1 MKKASNKPVI
11 GNPSYPYLIASDLD
25 GTLIIHKGDET
36 NPNDTLPPKFFEVLD
51 KLNKK
56 GIYFCAATGR
66 SLPHVRGQFVDHTD
80 QICCMVEN
88 GAMLYS
94 GGKRLN
100 TISIP
105 RELVE
110 ELVEGC
116 IYKRN
121 DCVASIR
128 TTETVYYRVK
138 NEDEADLMRSWE
150 HPYATSAYSFDTIKG
165 DITMVTAVSFKE
177 IEPIAKEL
185 IPIWKDR
192 IGVCV
197 AGIHWLDFSF
207 ASKGVGLARLC
218 DILGVPIE
226 NSFAFGDNFN
236 DAPMLETAGTSYIMA
251 SAAPDLLERFPLHTN
266 NALETI
272 RELAEILPEYKKK

>member
-1 MKKASNKPVI
+1 MKKNSNIPII
-11 GNPSYPYLIASDLD
+11 GNPSSPYLIASDLD
-25 GTLIIHKGDET
+25 GTLIIHEGDET
-36 NPNDTLPPKFFEVLD
+36 NPNDTLPPEFFEVLD
-51 KLNKK
+51 TLNKK

-66 SLPHVRGQFVDHTD
+66 SLPDVKRHFGGHIDT
-80 QICCMVEN
+80 ICSMVEN

-94 GGKRLN
+94 GLKRLN

-105 RELVE
+105 RDLVE
-110 ELVEGC
+110 ELVEDC
-116 IYKRN
+116 IYKRD

-128 TTETVYYRVK
+128 TTENVYYRVK
-138 NEDEADLMRSWE
+138 NEEEADLMRSWE
-150 HPYATSAYSFDTIKG
+150 HPYAVSAYSFDVIKG
-165 DITMVTAVSFKE
+165 DITMVTAVSFNQVG
-177 IEPIAKEL
+177 PIAKDL

-197 AGIHWLDFSF
+197 AGVHWLDFSF
-207 ASKGVGLARLC
+207 ASKGVGLVRLC

-236 DAPMLETAGTSYIMA
+236 DAPMLEAAGTSYIMA
-251 SAAPDLLERFPLHTN
+251 SSAPDLLKRFPLHTS

-272 RELAEILPEYKKK
+272 RELAEILPERKTL